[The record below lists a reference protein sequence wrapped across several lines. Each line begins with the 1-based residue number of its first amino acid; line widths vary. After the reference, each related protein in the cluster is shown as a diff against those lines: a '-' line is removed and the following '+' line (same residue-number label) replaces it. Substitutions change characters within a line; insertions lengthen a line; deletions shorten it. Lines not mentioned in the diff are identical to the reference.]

1 MKSVANRIEEIKSN
15 GYQLNFDAVI
25 NSAFENYKKI
35 ALYAGLML
43 FVFMVFFG
51 LIASTALISFVGID
65 NLNPENI
72 KQYSPEN
79 LTGIPL
85 LIYMAINIFVSV
97 LIAPFLSG
105 FYKMADCA
113 KKDIEF
119 HVSTMFEYYKSPYL
133 MEICLATFVL
143 LLFNSGL
150 SMLFETNGYAIIG
163 AIIGA
168 LISFFSFLTVPLIVF
183 GKLGAIAAIKSS
195 FIIIYKKPLTLLAL
209 VIIAIIGALVGFIG
223 CCIGIFFTI
232 PFLYSMY
239 YTVYNEII
247 GYESDSELVL

>member
-1 MKSVANRIEEIKSN
+1 MKSIENRIEEIKSN

-51 LIASTALISFVGID
+51 LIAATALISFVGID
-65 NLNPENI
+65 NLNPESI
-72 KQYSPEN
+72 KKYSPEN

-85 LIYMAINIFVSV
+85 LIYIAVNILVSV
-97 LIAPFLSG
+97 LLAPFLAG
-105 FYKMADCA
+105 FYKMAECA
-113 KKDIEF
+113 KKDVEF

-133 MEICLATFVL
+133 IKIFLATFII

-150 SMLFETNGYAIIG
+150 SVLFEANGYAFIG

-195 FIIIYKKPLTLLAL
+195 ILIVSKKPLALLAL
-209 VIIAIIGALVGFIG
+209 IIIALIGALVGLIG
-223 CCIGIFFTI
+223 CCIGIVFTI

-239 YTVYNEII
+239 YTIYNEII
-247 GYESDSELVL
+247 GLESDSELVL